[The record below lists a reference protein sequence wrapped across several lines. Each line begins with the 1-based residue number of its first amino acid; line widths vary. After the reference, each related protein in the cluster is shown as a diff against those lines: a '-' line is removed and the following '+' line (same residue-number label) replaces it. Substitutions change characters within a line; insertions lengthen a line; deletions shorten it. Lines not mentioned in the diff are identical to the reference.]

1 MKTFEEIIKIVAKE
15 EAETVRDTS
24 NRAIKQLCTVEGV
37 KLQRVYAEDDKKFF
51 VFWMEKD
58 VISTE
63 DLHDRFSIKKQK
75 FNNKEEMIPV
85 Q

>member
-15 EAETVRDTS
+15 EAETMRDTS
-24 NRAIKQLCTVEGV
+24 NPTTNQVCTVEGV
-37 KLQRVYAEDDKKFF
+37 KLQRENAEDDKEFF

-63 DLHDRFSIKKQK
+63 DLYAIFSIKKQK